1 MRTGPT
7 TSPPGADVLAGV
19 RGAQGLLDTAGS
31 DPSALVLV
39 RGRSG
44 SGKSLVLTVIREHL
58 IARGHD
64 VVTTVAAAE
73 TGDAVLVIDGAH
85 TLPADDLAALHRLVQ
100 RNDRG
105 VVVAVEPRPH
115 DPALCALGTTM
126 QTLGSVFD
134 LGALTPADIA
144 DRPAPAASS
153 RRPRSRGRCPSGP
166 AARSPMSTRGWRRRG
181 TGRPACAL
189 R

>member
-19 RGAQGLLDTAGS
+19 RGAQGLLDTVGS

-44 SGKSLVLTVIREHL
+44 SGKSLVLNVIREHL
-58 IARGHD
+58 IAHGHD

-126 QTLGSVFD
+126 QTLGSLFD

-144 DRPAPAASS
+144 DRARA
-153 RRPRSRGRCPSGP
+153 RGIEPTDRKSVV
-166 AARSPMSTRGWRRRG
+166 
-181 TGRPACAL
+181 
-189 R
+189 